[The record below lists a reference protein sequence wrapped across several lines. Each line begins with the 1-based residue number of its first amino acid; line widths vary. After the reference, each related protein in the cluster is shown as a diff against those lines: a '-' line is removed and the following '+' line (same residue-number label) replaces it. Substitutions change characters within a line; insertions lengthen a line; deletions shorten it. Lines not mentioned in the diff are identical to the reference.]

1 MILLD
6 VDPNIV
12 KPGWTPLFVVLLLA
26 VALVFLYFSM
36 RKQFRKIRIPDDA
49 ENTQRIPHLNTS
61 RVRLAESG
69 RLKDDRP
76 QPPRFGNE
84 PVPASACRQPRALV
98 AMVG

>member
-36 RKQFRKIRIPDDA
+36 RKQFRKIRLPEDEESDNA
-49 ENTQRIPHLNTS
+49 E
-61 RVRLAESG
+61 ESASE
-69 RLKDDRP
+69 R
-76 QPPRFGNE
+76 PPRT
-84 PVPASACRQPRALV
+84 PS
-98 AMVG
+98 

>member
-49 ENTQRIPHLNTS
+49 EDR
-61 RVRLAESG
+61 AEDS
-69 RLKDDRP
+69 P
-76 QPPRFGNE
+76 SEHQPGTP
-84 PVPASACRQPRALV
+84 S
-98 AMVG
+98 